1 MLLKMKMKVV
11 ALLAPVAGALAP
23 LAAFADPTDLQTVST
38 AGVAALG
45 GVGGIAAGY
54 SPALFA
60 LTVLGVGIAIG
71 MKYIKKAKG
80 AA

>member
-1 MLLKMKMKVV
+1 MNIKTKIV
-11 ALLAPVAGALAP
+11 ALMAPVAGALASFS
-23 LAAFADPTDLQTVST
+23 AYATDLDTVTT
-38 AGVAALG
+38 AGVTALG
-45 GVGGIAAGY
+45 GVGGIASGY
-54 SPALFA
+54 APALFT

>member
-1 MLLKMKMKVV
+1 MNLKTKIV
-11 ALLAPVAGALAP
+11 ALMAPVAGALASFS
-23 LAAFADPTDLQTVST
+23 AYADPTDLDTVTT

-45 GVGGIAAGY
+45 GVSGIASGY
-54 SPALFA
+54 APALFT

-71 MKYIKKAKG
+71 MKYIKKGKN